1 MEEEKE
7 ILEDVS
13 SRIWFTYRKGFSSI
27 NGNGPDS
34 DQGWGCM
41 LRCGQMLLAEAFSR
55 IYLTRDFKWDSTGVN
70 NGNPFYW
77 KILSYFRDEKLAPY
91 SVQQIAVMGVSESIP
106 IGKWFGPN
114 TIAQVLKYDFNSL
127 YL

>member
-1 MEEEKE
+1 LSKDIET
-7 ILEDVS
+7 
-13 SRIWFTYRKGFSSI
+13 RIRFTYRKGFSQI

-41 LRCGQMLLAEAFSR
+41 IRCGQMMLAETLTR
-55 IYLTRDFKWDSTGVN
+55 IYLSRDFKWNSELTGH
-70 NGNPFYW
+70 PYYW

-91 SVQQIAVMGVSESIP
+91 SVQQIAVMGVSESIQ

-114 TIAQVLKYDFNSL
+114 TIAQVLKYEFVSFN
-127 YL
+127 

>member
-1 MEEEKE
+1 MLDETEL
-7 ILEDVS
+7 LEDVA
-13 SRIWFTYRKGFSSI
+13 SRIWFTYRKGFSQI

-41 LRCGQMLLAEAFSR
+41 IRCGQMLLAETFSR
-55 IYLTRDFKWDSTGVN
+55 LYLKRTFKWDSPGNT
-70 NGNPFYW
+70 GNPYYW

-91 SVQQIAVMGVSESIP
+91 SIQQIAMMGVSEGIQ

-114 TIAQVLKYDFNSL
+114 AIAQVLK
-127 YL
+127 

>member
-1 MEEEKE
+1 
-7 ILEDVS
+7 
-13 SRIWFTYRKGFSSI
+13 
-27 NGNGPDS
+27 
-34 DQGWGCM
+34 M

-55 IYLTRDFKWDSTGVN
+55 ILLSRDFKWDPSGN

-91 SVQQIAVMGVSESIP
+91 SVQQIVMMGVSEGIS

-114 TIAQVLKYDFNSL
+114 TIAQVLK
-127 YL
+127 